1 MNREVLRRLWILV
14 RRRPGVGV
22 ALAALLAFVVW
33 SVLPSHDGSKPRQ
46 PTSTSGT
53 GASGPRLLSPD
64 VQLQGEVTRLREE
77 YGKLLNRFDE
87 LQKKLGEQKKGL
99 GGDSKPGEPAGK
111 PGDLSRIFGDVP
123 RVPPTVPPRAVEPIL
138 PPQVSPPEPIAAP
151 GPPRLTHFKIVE
163 GPPPKPAAAP
173 APPVKMAHLPA
184 GSFLSVTLLS
194 GVYAPVRGSQPFPV
208 LLHFNEAA
216 FAPNRHRVAV
226 ERCVAIAK
234 AVGTVRGS
242 QPFPVLLHFNEAAF
256 APNRPRVAVER
267 CVAIAKAVGDY
278 VSGRAILQLDQLSCT
293 LPDGRVFTTPLA
305 GWVSGPDGVFG
316 VPGEVIEH
324 TGSFLAKVALSAFI
338 QGGAAGLAQA
348 GTTITTTPLGG
359 TQTTVVG
366 NTAQFAAL
374 QGLATTAER
383 MSRFFERQLETLVP
397 VIFVRAG
404 TTGAAVIQNGVT
416 LEGLPLV
423 QTAEDSPWRTL
434 D

>member
-1 MNREVLRRLWILV
+1 MSREVLRRLWILV
-14 RRRPGVGV
+14 RQRPGVGL

-33 SVLPSHDGSKPRQ
+33 SVLPGQEGTRLRQ
-46 PTSTSGT
+46 PTPGSN
-53 GASGPRLLSPD
+53 GADRDGPRLLSPD
-64 VQLQGEVTRLREE
+64 VQLQGEVSRLREE
-77 YGKLLNRFDE
+77 YGKLLNRFED
-87 LQKKLGEQKKGL
+87 LQKKVDNQQKKG
-99 GGDSKPGEPAGK
+99 
-111 PGDLSRIFGDVP
+111 PGDLSRLFGDVP
-123 RVPPTVPPRAVEPIL
+123 RVPPTAPPRTAEPVP
-138 PPQVSPPEPIAAP
+138 PPQVRPPAPIAAP
-151 GPPRLTHFKIVE
+151 APPRLTRFKIVE
-163 GPPPKPAAAP
+163 GTPPSKPAAPP
-173 APPVKMAHLPA
+173 APPAKMVHLPA
-184 GSFLSVTLLS
+184 GSFVSTTLLS
-194 GVYAPVRGSQPFPV
+194 GVYAAVRGSQPFPV

-216 FAPNRHRVAV
+216 FAPNRHRVPV
-226 ERCVAIAK
+226 ERCI
-234 AVGTVRGS
+234 
-242 QPFPVLLHFNEAAF
+242 
-256 APNRPRVAVER
+256 
-267 CVAIAKAVGDY
+267 AIAKAVGDY
-278 VSGRAILQLDQLSCT
+278 VSRRAILQLDQLSCT

-316 VPGEVIEH
+316 IPGEIIEH

-348 GTTITTTPLGG
+348 GTTVTTTPLGG

-416 LEGLPLV
+416 IEGLPTV
-423 QTAEDSPWRTL
+423 QTAGDSPWRTL

>member
-1 MNREVLRRLWILV
+1 MSRR
-14 RRRPGVGV
+14 
-22 ALAALLAFVVW
+22 A
-33 SVLPSHDGSKPRQ
+33 
-46 PTSTSGT
+46 T
-53 GASGPRLLSPD
+53 
-64 VQLQGEVTRLREE
+64 
-77 YGKLLNRFDE
+77 
-87 LQKKLGEQKKGL
+87 
-99 GGDSKPGEPAGK
+99 
-111 PGDLSRIFGDVP
+111 
-123 RVPPTVPPRAVEPIL
+123 
-138 PPQVSPPEPIAAP
+138 
-151 GPPRLTHFKIVE
+151 
-163 GPPPKPAAAP
+163 
-173 APPVKMAHLPA
+173 
-184 GSFLSVTLLS
+184 
-194 GVYAPVRGSQPFPV
+194 
-208 LLHFNEAA
+208 
-216 FAPNRHRVAV
+216 
-226 ERCVAIAK
+226 
-234 AVGTVRGS
+234 
-242 QPFPVLLHFNEAAF
+242 
-256 APNRPRVAVER
+256 
-267 CVAIAKAVGDY
+267 
-278 VSGRAILQLDQLSCT
+278 LQLDQLSCT

>member
-1 MNREVLRRLWILV
+1 MNREVLRRLWILI
-14 RRRPGVGV
+14 RRRPAVGL
-22 ALAALLAFVVW
+22 ALGALLAFVIW
-33 SVLPSHDGSKPRQ
+33 SVLPGQEGPKPRQ

-53 GASGPRLLSPD
+53 GPNAPRLLSPE
-64 VQLQGEVTRLREE
+64 VQLQGEVSRLREE

-87 LQKKLGEQKKGL
+87 LQKKLDEQKKGPV
-99 GGDSKPGEPAGK
+99 GDSKPGAPAGT
-111 PGDLSRIFGDVP
+111 PGELSRIFGDVP
-123 RVPPTVPPRAVEPIL
+123 RVPPRTVEPTL
-138 PPQVSPPEPIAAP
+138 PPQVPPPESIAAP

-163 GPPPKPAAAP
+163 GPLPPPKPAP
-173 APPVKMAHLPA
+173 APPVKMTHLPA

-194 GVYAPVRGSQPFPV
+194 GVYAPVRGGQPFPV

-216 FAPNRHRVAV
+216 FAPNRHRV
-226 ERCVAIAK
+226 
-234 AVGTVRGS
+234 
-242 QPFPVLLHFNEAAF
+242 P
-256 APNRPRVAVER
+256 VER

-278 VSGRAILQLDQLSCT
+278 VSRRAILQLDQLSCT

-316 VPGEVIEH
+316 IPGEIIEH

-416 LEGLPLV
+416 IEGLPLAE
-423 QTAEDSPWRTL
+423 TAEDSPWRTL

>member
-1 MNREVLRRLWILV
+1 MNREVLRRLWILI
-14 RRRPGVGV
+14 RQRPGVGL

-33 SVLPSHDGSKPRQ
+33 SVLPSHDGPKPRQ
-46 PTSTSGT
+46 PTSTNGT
-53 GASGPRLLSPD
+53 GPNGPRLLSPD
-64 VQLQGEVTRLREE
+64 VQLQGEVNRLREE

-87 LQKKLGEQKKGL
+87 LQKKLDAQKKGPA
-99 GGDSKPGEPAGK
+99 GDSKPGEPAEK
-111 PGDLSRIFGDVP
+111 PGDLSRLFGDVP
-123 RVPPTVPPRAVEPIL
+123 RVPPRTTEPMLPR
-138 PPQVSPPEPIAAP
+138 QVRPPEPIAAP

-163 GPPPKPAAAP
+163 GPPTKPAP
-173 APPVKMAHLPA
+173 APASPVKMAHLPA
-184 GSFLSVTLLS
+184 GSFLSTTLLS

-216 FAPNRHRVAV
+216 FAPNRHRV
-226 ERCVAIAK
+226 
-234 AVGTVRGS
+234 
-242 QPFPVLLHFNEAAF
+242 P
-256 APNRPRVAVER
+256 VER

-278 VSGRAILQLDQLSCT
+278 VSRRAILQLDQLSCT

-316 VPGEVIEH
+316 VPGEIIEH
-324 TGSFLAKVALSAFI
+324 TGSFLARVALSAFI
-338 QGGAAGLAQA
+338 QGGAAALAQS
-348 GTTITTTPLGG
+348 GTTITTTPLGS

-366 NTAQFAAL
+366 NTAQFASL

-383 MSRFFERQLETLVP
+383 MSRFFERQLEVLVP

-416 LEGLPLV
+416 IEGLPTV
-423 QTAEDSPWRTL
+423 QMAGDSPWRTL

>member
-14 RRRPGVGV
+14 RRRPGVGL

-33 SVLPSHDGSKPRQ
+33 SVLPSQDGSKPRQ
-46 PTSTSGT
+46 PTSTNSTGPSGL
-53 GASGPRLLSPD
+53 RLLSPD
-64 VQLQGEVTRLREE
+64 VQLQGEVSRLREE

-87 LQKKLGEQKKGL
+87 LQKKLDAQKKGPV
-99 GGDSKPGEPAGK
+99 GDSKPGEPAGK
-111 PGDLSRIFGDVP
+111 PGELSRIFGDVP
-123 RVPPTVPPRAVEPIL
+123 RVPPTAPPRAAEPIL
-138 PPQVSPPEPIAAP
+138 PPQVRPPEPIAP
-151 GPPRLTHFKIVE
+151 GPPRLTHFKIVD
-163 GPPPKPAAAP
+163 GPLPTPKPAAAP
-173 APPVKMAHLPA
+173 APSVKMAHLPA

-194 GVYAPVRGSQPFPV
+194 GVYAPVRGGQPFPV

-216 FAPNRHRVAV
+216 FAPNRHRV
-226 ERCVAIAK
+226 
-234 AVGTVRGS
+234 
-242 QPFPVLLHFNEAAF
+242 P
-256 APNRPRVAVER
+256 VER

-404 TTGAAVIQNGVT
+404 ITGAAVIQNGVT
-416 LEGLPLV
+416 IEGLPLV

>member
-1 MNREVLRRLWILV
+1 M
-14 RRRPGVGV
+14 
-22 ALAALLAFVVW
+22 
-33 SVLPSHDGSKPRQ
+33 
-46 PTSTSGT
+46 
-53 GASGPRLLSPD
+53 
-64 VQLQGEVTRLREE
+64 
-77 YGKLLNRFDE
+77 
-87 LQKKLGEQKKGL
+87 
-99 GGDSKPGEPAGK
+99 
-111 PGDLSRIFGDVP
+111 
-123 RVPPTVPPRAVEPIL
+123 PPTAPPRAAEPIL
-138 PPQVSPPEPIAAP
+138 PPQVRPPEPIAP
-151 GPPRLTHFKIVE
+151 GPPRLTHFKIVD
-163 GPPPKPAAAP
+163 GPLPTPKPAAAP
-173 APPVKMAHLPA
+173 APSIKMAHLPA

-194 GVYAPVRGSQPFPV
+194 GVYAPVRGGQPFPV

-216 FAPNRHRVAV
+216 FAPNRHRV
-226 ERCVAIAK
+226 
-234 AVGTVRGS
+234 
-242 QPFPVLLHFNEAAF
+242 P
-256 APNRPRVAVER
+256 VER

-278 VSGRAILQLDQLSCT
+278 VSRRATLQLDHLSCT

-305 GWVSGPDGVFG
+305 GWVNGPDGVFG

-404 TTGAAVIQNGVT
+404 ITGAAVIQNGVT
-416 LEGLPLV
+416 IEGLPLA
-423 QTAEDSPWRTL
+423 QTAADSPWRTL

>member
-33 SVLPSHDGSKPRQ
+33 SVLPSHDGPKPRQ
-46 PTSTSGT
+46 PTSANGT
-53 GASGPRLLSPD
+53 GPNALRLLSPD
-64 VQLQGEVTRLREE
+64 VQLQGEVSRLREE

-87 LQKKLGEQKKGL
+87 LQKKLGEQKKGPM
-99 GGDSKPGEPAGK
+99 GDSKPGEPAGK

-123 RVPPTVPPRAVEPIL
+123 RVPPTAPPRAVEPIL
-138 PPQVSPPEPIAAP
+138 PPQVSPPEPITAP

-163 GPPPKPAAAP
+163 GAPPKPATAP

-234 AVGTVRGS
+234 AVG
-242 QPFPVLLHFNEAAF
+242 
-256 APNRPRVAVER
+256 
-267 CVAIAKAVGDY
+267 DY
-278 VSGRAILQLDQLSCT
+278 VSRRATLQLDQLSCT

-305 GWVSGPDGVFG
+305 GWVNGPDGVFG

-404 TTGAAVIQNGVT
+404 ITGAAVIQNGVT
-416 LEGLPLV
+416 IEGLPLA
-423 QTAEDSPWRTL
+423 QTAADSPWRTL